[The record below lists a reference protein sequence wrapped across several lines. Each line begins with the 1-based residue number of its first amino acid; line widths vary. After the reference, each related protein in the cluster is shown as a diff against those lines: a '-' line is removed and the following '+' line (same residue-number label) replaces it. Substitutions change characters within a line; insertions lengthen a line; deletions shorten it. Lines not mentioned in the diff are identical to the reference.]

1 MILVLKVEST
11 FLSETFEKKFN
22 LLINSALSI
31 LTLLLL
37 SNEQNIK
44 PLIKHESFLSNRS
57 KISLV
62 LFILDLCTCVNYYAS
77 IKFKMVLEKKTT
89 NLSVFYFLCFILVK
103 SLHSLWTCLRLCT
116 ISCSWIRRNRYEF
129 TASRSKCCGSIEI
142 CYGS

>member
-77 IKFKMVLEKKTT
+77 IKFKMVLEKNNESFGFLFSLFHFSQIFTFSMNMPQVMHYFVFVNSKK
-89 NLSVFYFLCFILVK
+89 SV
-103 SLHSLWTCLRLCT
+103 
-116 ISCSWIRRNRYEF
+116 
-129 TASRSKCCGSIEI
+129 
-142 CYGS
+142 